1 MIKALIKKLYF
12 KLFPDRADIS
22 QKRVDELERA
32 FNPLTDNK
40 LRVTSSCLEKRII
53 QTEWTIPREEY
64 EIYRHNPNYME
75 FIKERLSVNIVK
87 GLEDRIVIRTD
98 NNELYQ
104 STRIVGRFEFWE
116 EIK

>member
-22 QKRVDELERA
+22 KKRVIELIRG
-32 FNPLTDNK
+32 
-40 LRVTSSCLEKRII
+40 SSNWLEKKII

-75 FIKERLSVNIVK
+75 FVKERLSVNIVK